1 MNQLASQSDWDQA
14 GNTQLGTVSLL
25 KLERVLAR
33 VASVRL
39 ARYVLG
45 QSLLE
50 LKEGDL
56 TSPRLNTFT
65 MSFFFEKLECSR

>member
-1 MNQLASQSDWDQA
+1 MNQLASQSDWDHA

-33 VASVRL
+33 FASVRL

-50 LKEGDL
+50 LKESDL

-65 MSFFFEKLECSR
+65 MSFFEKLECLR